1 MADYVLALNEDG
13 SVRSAGAIDE
23 VSLASD
29 DDDTVEATA
38 EIKEMQ
44 APEKR
49 DKQKLVKD
57 EEKAEGRISKRAMI
71 SFFL

>member
-29 DDDTVEATA
+29 DDDTVEVTA

-57 EEKAEGRISKRAMI
+57 EEKAEGRISKRTMI

>member
-1 MADYVLALNEDG
+1 MADYVLTLHEDG
-13 SVRSAGAIDE
+13 SVRSAGPVDE
-23 VSLASD
+23 ASLSSE
-29 DDDTVEATA
+29 EATIEVAA

-49 DKQKLVKD
+49 DKQKLIKD
-57 EEKAEGRISKRAMI
+57 EEKAEGRISKRAMV

>member
-1 MADYVLALNEDG
+1 MADYVLTLHEDG
-13 SVRSAGAIDE
+13 SVRSAGPIDE
-23 VSLASD
+23 ASISSEED
-29 DDDTVEATA
+29 GTVEVAA

-49 DKQKLVKD
+49 DKQKLIKD
-57 EEKAEGRISKRAMI
+57 EEKAEGRISKKAMI